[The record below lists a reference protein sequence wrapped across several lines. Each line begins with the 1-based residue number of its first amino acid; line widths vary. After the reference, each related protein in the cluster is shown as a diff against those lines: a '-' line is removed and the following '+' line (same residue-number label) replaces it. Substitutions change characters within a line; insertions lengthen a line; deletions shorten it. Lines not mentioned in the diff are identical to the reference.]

1 MDSLAQF
8 YSVRLTLVIASVAAQ
23 LYIFFTIRSALLC
36 SRRSER
42 FKSLASWGV
51 GLVMASLTVVFWFTT
66 VNAVALPDTPGLLHT
81 LLFYIPAV
89 WNLGSVFSA
98 VAIML
103 VQGLRHAWL
112 ALVTRRRDALPGSRA
127 REIMSPGR
135 RSFLRA
141 GAGSLTAAPF
151 ALAGY
156 GAFGEAKRFEVREV
170 SVPFGRPLKAVHLTD
185 IHAGHF
191 MSRAEIRQCVEKI
204 RPLDPDLF
212 FLTGDYVSNSMQFL
226 PACLEELSRV
236 GARYGTYAC
245 LGNHEHWYGKTDY
258 LARAFERQGMRLL
271 VNSHQLVNTA
281 DGPLEVLGIPDLLRG
296 NAKLG
301 EALSGTAP
309 GIPRILL
316 SHRPEIFPRAA
327 KMGIKL
333 TLAGHYHGGQIVLK
347 LPGISLSV
355 ADFKTDYPHGL
366 FRLGGSYL
374 YVSRGIGT
382 TFTPVRLNAE
392 PEITFLKLY

>member
-1 MDSLAQF
+1 LDSLAQF

-36 SRRSER
+36 SGRSER
-42 FKSLASWGV
+42 FKSLASWGA
-51 GLVMASLTVVFWFTT
+51 GLTMASLTVVFWFTT

-81 LLFYIPAV
+81 VLFYIPAV
-89 WNLGSVFSA
+89 WNLGSIFSA
-98 VAIML
+98 GTVLLIQALRLTWTALIMR
-103 VQGLRHAWL
+103 GRE
-112 ALVTRRRDALPGSRA
+112 TTPGSQGRGT
-127 REIMSPGR
+127 ISPGR

-141 GAGSLTAAPF
+141 GAGGLAAAPF
-151 ALAGY
+151 AFAGY
-156 GAFGEAKRFEVREV
+156 GAFWEAKRFGVREV
-170 SVPFGRPLKAVHLTD
+170 SIPFGRPLKAVQLSD

-191 MSRAEIRQCVEKI
+191 MTRAEIRQCVERIK
-204 RPLDPDLF
+204 PLDPDLF
-212 FLTGDYVSNSMQFL
+212 FLTGDYVSNSMKFL

-236 GARYGTYAC
+236 HARYGTYAC

-258 LARAFERQGMRLL
+258 LARAFERHGMRLL
-271 VNSHQLVNTA
+271 VNSHHMVQTD
-281 DGPLEVLGIPDLLRG
+281 DGPLEVLGIPDLLKG
-296 NAKLG
+296 KAKLE
-301 EALSGTAP
+301 EALCGTAP

-327 KMGIKL
+327 EMGIKL

-366 FRLGGSYL
+366 FRLDGSYL

>member
-1 MDSLAQF
+1 M
-8 YSVRLTLVIASVAAQ
+8 T
-23 LYIFFTIRSALLC
+23 
-36 SRRSER
+36 
-42 FKSLASWGV
+42 
-51 GLVMASLTVVFWFTT
+51 
-66 VNAVALPDTPGLLHT
+66 
-81 LLFYIPAV
+81 
-89 WNLGSVFSA
+89 
-98 VAIML
+98 
-103 VQGLRHAWL
+103 
-112 ALVTRRRDALPGSRA
+112 
-127 REIMSPGR
+127 
-135 RSFLRA
+135 
-141 GAGSLTAAPF
+141 
-151 ALAGY
+151 
-156 GAFGEAKRFEVREV
+156 
-170 SVPFGRPLKAVHLTD
+170 
-185 IHAGHF
+185 
-191 MSRAEIRQCVEKI
+191 RAEIRQCVEKI
-204 RPLDPDLF
+204 NRLEPDLF
-212 FLTGDYVSNSMQFL
+212 FLTGDYVSNSMNFL
-226 PACLEELSRV
+226 PACIEELSRV
-236 GARYGTYAC
+236 HARYGTYAC

-258 LARAFERQGMRLL
+258 LARAFERHGMRML

-296 NAKLG
+296 NANLG

-347 LPGISLSV
+347 LPGISLSA

-366 FRLGGSYL
+366 FRLDDSYL

>member
-23 LYIFFTIRSALLC
+23 LYIFFTIRSVLLC
-36 SRRSER
+36 SSRSER
-42 FKSLASWGV
+42 FKSLALWGA
-51 GLVMASLTVVFWFTT
+51 GLAMASLTVVFWFTT
-66 VNAVALPDTPGLLHT
+66 FNAVALPNTPGFMHT
-81 LLFYIPAV
+81 ALFYIPAV
-89 WNLGSVFSA
+89 WTLGSIFSA
-98 VAIML
+98 GTIML
-103 VQGLRHAWL
+103 IQALRHAWTSI
-112 ALVTRRRDALPGSRA
+112 VTWRHDKSPGSRA
-127 REIMSPGR
+127 REAMSPGR

-141 GAGSLTAAPF
+141 GAGSLAAAPF

-156 GAFGEAKRFEVREV
+156 GAFREAKRFGVREV
-170 SVPFGRPLKAVHLTD
+170 SVPFGRALKAVQLSD

-191 MSRAEIRQCVEKI
+191 MTRAEIRQCVEKI

-212 FLTGDYVSNSMQFL
+212 FLTGDYVSNSMKFL

-236 GARYGTYAC
+236 HARYGTYAC

-258 LARAFERQGMRLL
+258 LARAFERLGMRLL
-271 VNSHQLVNTA
+271 VNSHHIIKTD
-281 DGPLEVLGIPDLLRG
+281 DGPLEILGIPDLLRG
-296 NAKLG
+296 NAKLE
-301 EALSGTAP
+301 EALSGAAP

-327 KMGIKL
+327 EMGIKL
-333 TLAGHYHGGQIVLK
+333 TLAGHYHGGQIVIK

-366 FRLGGSYL
+366 FRLDGSYL

-382 TFTPVRLNAE
+382 TFTPARLNAE

>member
-23 LYIFFTIRSALLC
+23 LYIFFTIRSTLHC
-36 SRRSER
+36 SGRSER
-42 FKSLASWGV
+42 FKSLASWGA
-51 GLVMASLTVVFWFTT
+51 GLAMASLTAVFWFTT
-66 VNAVALPDTPGLLHT
+66 VNAVAFPDIPGHMHT

-98 VAIML
+98 GAIMMI
-103 VQGLRHAWL
+103 QGLRHAWT
-112 ALVTRRRDALPGSRA
+112 ALITWRRDTLPGSRA
-127 REIMSPGR
+127 REAMSPER
-135 RSFLRA
+135 RSFLRGGA
-141 GAGSLTAAPF
+141 GALAASPF
-151 ALAGY
+151 AFAGY
-156 GAFGEAKRFEVREV
+156 GAFWEAKKFGVREV
-170 SVPFGRPLKAVHLTD
+170 SIPFGRPLKAVQLTD

-191 MSRAEIRQCVEKI
+191 MTRAEIRQCVEKI
-204 RPLDPDLF
+204 KPLDPDLF
-212 FLTGDYVSNSMQFL
+212 FLTGDYVSNSMKFL

-236 GARYGTYAC
+236 RARYGTYAC

-258 LARAFERQGMRLL
+258 LARAFERHGMRLL
-271 VNSHQLVNTA
+271 VNSHHMVKTD

-296 NAKLG
+296 NAKLE

-366 FRLGGSYL
+366 FRLDDSYL

>member
-1 MDSLAQF
+1 M
-8 YSVRLTLVIASVAAQ
+8 
-23 LYIFFTIRSALLC
+23 
-36 SRRSER
+36 
-42 FKSLASWGV
+42 
-51 GLVMASLTVVFWFTT
+51 
-66 VNAVALPDTPGLLHT
+66 
-81 LLFYIPAV
+81 
-89 WNLGSVFSA
+89 
-98 VAIML
+98 
-103 VQGLRHAWL
+103 
-112 ALVTRRRDALPGSRA
+112 PGSRA

-141 GAGSLTAAPF
+141 GAGSLAAAPF
-151 ALAGY
+151 AFAGY
-156 GAFGEAKRFEVREV
+156 GAFGEAKRFGVREV
-170 SVPFGRPLKAVHLTD
+170 SIPFGRQLKAVQLTD

-191 MSRAEIRQCVEKI
+191 MTRAEIGQCVEKI
-204 RPLDPDLF
+204 KPLDPDLLL
-212 FLTGDYVSNSMQFL
+212 LTGDYISNSMNYL

-236 GARYGTYAC
+236 RARYGTYAC

-258 LARAFERQGMRLL
+258 LARAFERHGMRLL
-271 VNSHQLVNTA
+271 VNSHQLVNTD

-296 NAKLG
+296 NAKLE
-301 EALSGTAP
+301 EALCGTAP
-309 GIPRILL
+309 GVPRILL
-316 SHRPEIFPRAA
+316 SHRPEIFPRATER
-327 KMGIKL
+327 GIKL

-366 FRLGGSYL
+366 FRLDGSYL